1 MCVCMGVHAH
11 TQHSH
16 IHQIPHPPKKFLPQ
30 IVRRQSLDPERI
42 LPPDML
48 ALGDP
53 GVPFKGL

>member
-1 MCVCMGVHAH
+1 MCVCTH